1 MIKSPK
7 SMGKIISAVFFVCL
21 LVLGASIYKDY
32 GVSVD
37 EPAQRLIGA
46 TNINHIAQKW
56 HIDSLAKN
64 ETLAQFPKKL
74 DQIIDRDYGV
84 IFEVPAMVMELV
96 LGIKEERK
104 IYFARHLLTFL
115 FFCGGVFAVYKM
127 AARRFND
134 WRIGLLAATFL
145 ILSPR
150 IFADAF
156 YNSKDLVF
164 LSVFAIAMNTAIGFL
179 IKPNW
184 KTALI
189 HGLAC
194 AVAIDTR
201 LMAVIIPALTIIIML
216 IKTLKK
222 EVSLKLLLSYIA
234 LFLLSCAIFVVLFWP
249 FLWDA
254 PLRNFAQA
262 FSNMAKFRWAPEFMF
277 QGKIVSAA
285 NLPWYYAPVW
295 IGISTPILYL
305 VFFGVGALKTL
316 FELAKNHW
324 RIWANPNQLQ
334 DLIFLSLL
342 MGPIVAVIVFNS
354 TLYNGWRHIY
364 FIYPGFILVATHGL
378 VYVFQQFRHK
388 IIRVIFT
395 IVVLVSCSNT
405 AYWMVR
411 HHPLQ
416 NIYFNAFAKKWDR
429 QFEVDY
435 WGLANKIALE
445 KILKASEEGSLKV
458 WPGRGYQWPGG
469 WQMPYVQNLS
479 ILSPEERERIYSSD
493 THQDAR
499 YVISTWQARRDSN
512 MQTFLSKHQY
522 QLVDQIL
529 IDQIPVIS
537 IFKNYPDTPLPP
549 VQIGNQLNFMEFNK
563 ALEYLT
569 IGWQESED
577 WGSWSSGKIAGLR
590 FPLTSNRPQQVEL
603 TFRAL
608 VTTPLPAQR
617 IEVLVNGKL
626 SQVVQ
631 FKQAYGNTLII
642 PVPKEGSEMKISLRL
657 PNAAKPVDLGINKD
671 VRQIAIGLESA
682 QFK

>member
-1 MIKSPK
+1 
-7 SMGKIISAVFFVCL
+7 MGKIISAVFFVCL
-21 LVLGASIYKDY
+21 LILGAFIYKDY

-46 TNINHIAQKW
+46 TNVNHIAQKW
-56 HIDSLAKN
+56 HIDSLTKN

-84 IFEVPAMVMELV
+84 IFEVPAMVMELG
-96 LGIKEERK
+96 LRIKEERK

-127 AARRFND
+127 AARRFSD

-164 LSVFAIAMNTAIGFL
+164 LSVFAIAMNTAIGFV

-184 KTALI
+184 KNALI

-194 AVAIDTR
+194 AIAIDTR
-201 LMAVIIPALTIIIML
+201 LMAVIIPALTIIIMV
-216 IKTLKK
+216 IKAMKK
-222 EVSLKLLLSYIA
+222 EVSLKLLLSYTA
-234 LFLLSCAIFVVLFWP
+234 LFLFSCAIFVIVFWP

-262 FSNMAKFRWAPEFMF
+262 FSNMAKFRWAPEFLF

-285 NLPWYYAPVW
+285 NLPWYYVPVW

-305 VFFGVGALKTL
+305 FFFGVGTLKTL

-324 RIWANPNQLQ
+324 RLWANPNQLQ
-334 DLIFLSLL
+334 DLIFLSVL
-342 MGPIVAVIVFNS
+342 MGPILAIIIFHS
-354 TLYNGWRHIY
+354 TLYNGWRHVY
-364 FIYPGFILVATHGL
+364 FVYPALILIATHGFVCL
-378 VYVFQQFRHK
+378 YQKFHYK
-388 IIRVIFT
+388 IIRVIL
-395 IVVLVSCSNT
+395 IIAVIISCSHT
-405 AYWMVR
+405 AYWMIR

-416 NIYFNAFAKKWDR
+416 NIYFNVLVKNWNR

-445 KILKASEEGSLKV
+445 KILTASKEENFKV

-469 WQMPYVQNLS
+469 WQMPYLQNLS
-479 ILSPEERERIYSSD
+479 ILSSEERGKILSSES
-493 THQDAR
+493 HQDAQ
-499 YVISTWQARRDSN
+499 YVITTFQARKDSN
-512 MQTFLSKHQY
+512 TEAFLAKHQY

-537 IFKNYPDTPLPP
+537 IFKYYPDNPLPP
-549 VQIGNQLNFMEFNK
+549 VQSGQKLNFAQLNSS
-563 ALEYLT
+563 LEYFT
-569 IGWQESED
+569 RGWQEPEE
-577 WGSWSSGKIAGLR
+577 WGSWSSGKLAELR
-590 FPLTSNRPQQVEL
+590 FPLAGNRPQQIEM

-608 VTTPLPAQR
+608 VTPSLPAQR
-617 IEVLVNGKL
+617 IKVLVNGKL
-626 SQVVQ
+626 NQVVQ
-631 FKQAYGNTLII
+631 YKQAYGNTLVI

-657 PNAAKPVDLGINKD
+657 PTAAKPVDLGINKD
-671 VRQIAIGLESA
+671 IRQIAIGLESA

>member
-46 TNINHIAQKW
+46 TNVNHIAQKW

-74 DQIIDRDYGV
+74 DQIIDRDYGI
-84 IFEVPAMVMELV
+84 IFEVPAIVMELV
-96 LGIKEERK
+96 FHIKEERK

-127 AARRFND
+127 AARRFSD

-164 LSVFAIAMNTAIGFL
+164 LSVFAIAMNTAIGFV

-184 KTALI
+184 RSALI

-194 AVAIDTR
+194 AIAIDTR
-201 LMAVIIPALTIIIML
+201 LMAVIIPALTIIIIV
-216 IKTLKK
+216 IKAMKK
-222 EVSLKLLLSYIA
+222 EVSLKLLLSYTA

-262 FSNMAKFRWAPEFMF
+262 FSNMAKFRWAPEFIF

-305 VFFGVGALKTL
+305 FFFGVGVLKTF

-334 DLIFLSLL
+334 DLIFLGLL
-342 MGPIVAVIVFNS
+342 MGPVVAIIVFHS

-364 FIYPGFILVATHGL
+364 FIYPAFILVATHGL
-378 VYVFQQFRHK
+378 IYLHQQFRHR
-388 IIRVIFT
+388 IIRIILT
-395 IVVLVSCSNT
+395 MAVLVSCSYT

-435 WGLANKIALE
+435 WGLANKMALE
-445 KILKASEEGSLKV
+445 KILKASNEESLKV

-469 WQMPYVQNLS
+469 WQMPYLQNLS
-479 ILSPEERERIYSSD
+479 ILSPEEKRKILSSES
-493 THQDAR
+493 HHDAQ
-499 YVISTWQARRDSN
+499 YVITTLQARKDSN
-512 MQTFLSKHQY
+512 TEAFLTKHQY

-537 IFKNYPDTPLPP
+537 IFKYHPDALLPP
-549 VQIGNQLNFMEFNK
+549 VQIGEKLNF
-563 ALEYLT
+563 AQLSPSLEYFT
-569 IGWQESED
+569 RGWQEPED
-577 WGSWSSGKIAGLR
+577 WGSWSSGKVAELR
-590 FPLTSNRPQQVEL
+590 FPLASNRPQQVEMI
-603 TFRAL
+603 FRAL
-608 VTTPLPAQR
+608 VTSSLPAQR

-626 SQVVQ
+626 TQVMQ
-631 FKQAYGNTLII
+631 YKQAYGNTLVI

-657 PNAAKPVDLGINKD
+657 PTAAKPIDLGINKD

>member
-7 SMGKIISAVFFVCL
+7 NMGKIISAVFFVCL

-46 TNINHIAQKW
+46 TNVNHIAQKW

-84 IFEVPAMVMELV
+84 IFEVPAIIMELV
-96 LGIKEERK
+96 LHIKEERK

-127 AARRFND
+127 AARRFSD

-164 LSVFAIAMNTAIGFL
+164 LSVFAIAMNTAIGFV
-179 IKPNW
+179 IRPNW
-184 KTALI
+184 KSALI

-194 AVAIDTR
+194 AIAIDTR
-201 LMAVIIPALTIIIML
+201 LMAVIIPALTIIIMV
-216 IKTLKK
+216 IKAMKK
-222 EVSLKLLLSYIA
+222 EVSLKLLLSYTA
-234 LFLLSCAIFVVLFWP
+234 LFIFSCAIFVIVFWP

-262 FSNMAKFRWAPEFMF
+262 FSNMAKFRWAPEFVF

-305 VFFGVGALKTL
+305 FFFGVGTLKTL

-324 RIWANPNQLQ
+324 RIWANSNQLQ
-334 DLIFLSLL
+334 DLIFLGLL
-342 MGPIVAVIVFNS
+342 MGPIVAIIVFHS

-364 FIYPGFILVATHGL
+364 FIYPAFILVATHGL
-378 VYVFQQFRHK
+378 VYLYQKFFHK
-388 IIRVIFT
+388 IIRVILL
-395 IVVLVSCSNT
+395 IVVLASCSHT

-435 WGLANKIALE
+435 WGVANKLALE
-445 KILKASEEGSLKV
+445 KILKDSKDTNFKV

-479 ILSPEERERIYSSD
+479 ILSPEEREKILSSD
-493 THQDAR
+493 SHQDAQ
-499 YVISTWQARRDSN
+499 YVIATIQARKNSN
-512 MQTFLSKHQY
+512 TEAFLAKHQY

-537 IFKNYPDTPLPP
+537 IFKYYPDNPLPP
-549 VQIGNQLNFMEFNK
+549 IQAGEKLNFVQLNSS
-563 ALEYLT
+563 LEYLT
-569 IGWQESED
+569 RGWQESEE
-577 WGSWSSGKIAGLR
+577 WGSWSSGKNAELR
-590 FPLTSNRPQQVEL
+590 FPLGSNRPQQAEL
-603 TFRAL
+603 SFRAL
-608 VTTPLPAQR
+608 VTTALPAQR

-631 FKQAYGNTLII
+631 YKQAYGNTLVI
-642 PVPKEGSEMKISLRL
+642 PVPKEGSEMKINLRL
-657 PNAAKPVDLGINKD
+657 PNAAKPIDLGINKD